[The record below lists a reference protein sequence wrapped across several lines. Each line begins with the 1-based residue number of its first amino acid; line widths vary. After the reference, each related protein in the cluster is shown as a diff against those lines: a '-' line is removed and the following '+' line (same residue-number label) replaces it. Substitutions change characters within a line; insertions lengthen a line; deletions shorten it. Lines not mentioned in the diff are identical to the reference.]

1 MAIMSISALLLLG
14 VGVVAIAGVIVGV
27 FLINKK

>member
-1 MAIMSISALLLLG
+1 MAIISIGALLLG